1 MSKQEDMQ
9 ADMDERTEAIM
20 RMANKGDDEDL
31 MDELNQLEADSAA
44 AELEELEIGSGHIM
58 AKNPVQAQPA
68 SFQSV
73 GASKEEEDELKA
85 LEMMMA

>member
-1 MSKQEDMQ
+1 VTVAEQLNKKMNIESMEDFMSKQEDMQ

-68 SFQSV
+68 SF
-73 GASKEEEDELKA
+73 
-85 LEMMMA
+85 